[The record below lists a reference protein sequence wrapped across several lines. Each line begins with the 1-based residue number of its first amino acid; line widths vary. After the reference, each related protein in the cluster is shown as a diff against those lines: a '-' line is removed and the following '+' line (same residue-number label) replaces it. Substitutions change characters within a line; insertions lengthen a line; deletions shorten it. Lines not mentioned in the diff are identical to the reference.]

1 MKVVILGAGT
11 VGRSIAES
19 LSNSRHGVTIV
30 DRNPTIARDL
40 NRELDVRAFT
50 GLASQSTTL
59 FQAEVQVADLCLA
72 VTGDDEVNI
81 VAASLAKAMGA
92 RRSVARVY
100 APILRDLSTFDYES
114 HFNIDRMLSL
124 EHLTAMEFARQ
135 IRNPGSVM
143 VENFTR
149 GELEFQETTVSEQSP
164 FINKSLK
171 QLDLP
176 KGVRIGSI
184 ARKGD
189 TWIAGAGDKLEA
201 ADRVTLIGKREE
213 VEEVSAIIQKE
224 SAPQLDVV
232 IAGGGETG
240 FHLASI
246 LESAHCNVMLME
258 SCEERCQVLSRNLN
272 HTTVIHADATSR
284 AQLEEERVGSADVCV
299 ICTGDDENNIM
310 VGVEAKDLGVD
321 TVMCV
326 VTRPDYANVVGNL
339 GINVRVSP
347 RDVMA
352 RQVLNFL
359 HTGPVVSRT
368 ILTGS
373 SIAVYELEVQEGSAA
388 TEHVLAKLPLPE
400 KSLIAAVF
408 HRDYVRVPGADDR
421 LESGDSVVAL
431 IENSV
436 VEETLE
442 QFSVNG
448 R

>member
-11 VGRSIAES
+11 VGQSIAES
-19 LSNSRHGVTIV
+19 LSNSRHVVTIV
-30 DRNPTIARDL
+30 DRDPVLSRKIDE
-40 NRELDVRAFT
+40 ELDVRAIT
-50 GLASQSTTL
+50 GLASQSMTL
-59 FQAEVQVADLCLA
+59 FQADVQSADLCLA

-92 RRSVARVY
+92 RRTVARVY
-100 APILRDLSTFDYES
+100 APVFRDLSTFDYES
-114 HFNIDRMLSL
+114 HFNIDRMMSI

-149 GELEFQETTVSEQSP
+149 GELEFVETTVSEQSP
-164 FINKSLK
+164 YINKSLK

-184 ARKGD
+184 ARQGE
-189 TWIAGAGDKLEA
+189 TWIAKAGDKLEV
-201 ADRVTLIGKREE
+201 ADRVTLVGKREE
-213 VEEVSAIIQKE
+213 VDEVSQIIQKE
-224 SAPQLDVV
+224 STPRRDVV

-246 LESAHCNVMLME
+246 LEGAHFNVLLVEE
-258 SCEERCQVLSRNLN
+258 SEERCQVLSRNLN
-272 HTTVIHADATSR
+272 QTTVIQADASSR
-284 AQLEEERVGSADVCV
+284 TRLEEERVGTADVFV
-299 ICTGDDENNIM
+299 VCTGDDENNIM
-310 VGVEAKDLGVD
+310 VGVEGKDLGVG

-326 VTRPDYANVVGNL
+326 VSRPDYANVVAKL
-339 GINVRVSP
+339 GIDVRVSP

-368 ILTGS
+368 MLTGS
-373 SIAVYELEVQEGSAA
+373 SIGVYELEVQEGSPA
-388 TEHVLAKLPLPE
+388 TEHVLAKLPLPDE
-400 KSLIAAVF
+400 SLIAAVF

-421 LESGDSVVAL
+421 LHSGDSVVAL

-436 VEETLE
+436 VEATLE

>member
-189 TWIAGAGDKLEA
+189 TWIAGAGD
-201 ADRVTLIGKREE
+201 
-213 VEEVSAIIQKE
+213 
-224 SAPQLDVV
+224 
-232 IAGGGETG
+232 
-240 FHLASI
+240 
-246 LESAHCNVMLME
+246 
-258 SCEERCQVLSRNLN
+258 
-272 HTTVIHADATSR
+272 
-284 AQLEEERVGSADVCV
+284 
-299 ICTGDDENNIM
+299 NN
-310 VGVEAKDLGVD
+310 K
-321 TVMCV
+321 
-326 VTRPDYANVVGNL
+326 
-339 GINVRVSP
+339 
-347 RDVMA
+347 
-352 RQVLNFL
+352 
-359 HTGPVVSRT
+359 
-368 ILTGS
+368 
-373 SIAVYELEVQEGSAA
+373 
-388 TEHVLAKLPLPE
+388 
-400 KSLIAAVF
+400 
-408 HRDYVRVPGADDR
+408 
-421 LESGDSVVAL
+421 
-431 IENSV
+431 
-436 VEETLE
+436 
-442 QFSVNG
+442 
-448 R
+448 

>member
-19 LSNSRHGVTIV
+19 LSNIRHGVTIV
-30 DRNPTIARDL
+30 DRNPALVRDL

-59 FQAEVQVADLCLA
+59 FQAEVQGADLCLA

-81 VAASLAKAMGA
+81 ISASLAKAMGA
-92 RRSVARVY
+92 RRAIARVY
-100 APILRDLSTFDYES
+100 APIFRDLSTFDYES
-114 HFNIDRMLSL
+114 HFNIDRLLSL

-149 GELEFQETTVSEQSP
+149 GELEFRETTVSSQSP
-164 FINKSLK
+164 FIGKSLQ
-171 QLDLP
+171 QLELS

-184 ARKGD
+184 GRKGQ
-189 TWIAGAGDKLEA
+189 TWIAGAADKLEVG
-201 ADRVTLIGKREE
+201 DRVTLIGKREE
-213 VEEVSAIIQKE
+213 VEEINDIIQKE

-246 LESAHCNVMLME
+246 LETAHCDVTLME
-258 SCEERCQVLSRNLN
+258 SDEERCQVLSRNLGQ
-272 HTTVIHADATSR
+272 TTVLHADATSR
-284 AQLEEERVGSADVCV
+284 AQLEEERIGSADVCV
-299 ICTGDDENNIM
+299 VCTGDDENNIM
-310 VGVEAKDLGVD
+310 AGVEAKDLGVG

-326 VTRPDYANVVGNL
+326 VSRPDYASLVGKL
-339 GINVRVSP
+339 GIDVRLSP

-359 HTGPVVSRT
+359 HTGPVISRT
-368 ILTGS
+368 LLAGS
-373 SIAVYELEVQEGSAA
+373 TIDVYELEVQAGSPA

-400 KSLIAAVF
+400 KCLIAAVF

-421 LESGDSVVAL
+421 LDAGDSVVAL

-436 VEETLE
+436 VEPTLE
-442 QFSVNG
+442 QFSANG

>member
-19 LSNSRHGVTIV
+19 LSSSRHGVTIV
-30 DRNPTIARDL
+30 DIDPALSRKINK
-40 NRELDVRAFT
+40 ELDVRAFT
-50 GLASQSTTL
+50 GLASQSTVL
-59 FQAEVQVADLCLA
+59 FQADVQSADLCLA

-92 RRSVARVY
+92 RRAVARVY
-100 APILRDLSTFDYES
+100 APVFRDLSTFDYES
-114 HFNIDRMLSL
+114 HFNIDRIVSL

-149 GELEFQETTVSEQSP
+149 GELEFLETTVSDQSSYIKKP
-164 FINKSLK
+164 LK
-171 QLDLP
+171 ELDLP
-176 KGVRIGSI
+176 KGVLIGSI
-184 ARKGD
+184 ARQGE
-189 TWIAGAGDKLEA
+189 TWIAGKSDKLEA
-201 ADRVTLIGKREE
+201 KDRVTLIGKRKE
-213 VEEVSAIIQKE
+213 VEEVSHRIQRE
-224 SAPQLDVV
+224 STPRLDVV

-246 LESAHCNVMLME
+246 LEVSHFNVMVIEE
-258 SCEERCQVLSRNLN
+258 SEDRCEMLSRNLE
-272 HTTVIHADATSR
+272 HTTVVISDASSR
-284 AQLEEERVGSADVCV
+284 SVLEEERVGSADVCV
-299 ICTGDDENNIM
+299 VCTGDDENNIM
-310 VGVEAKDLGVD
+310 IGVEAKDLGVKS
-321 TVMCV
+321 VMCV
-326 VTRPDYANVVGNL
+326 VSRPDYANVVGKL
-339 GINVRVSP
+339 SIDVGVSP

-368 ILTGS
+368 MLTGS
-373 SIAVYELEVQEGSAA
+373 SIGVYELEVQAGSPA
-388 TEHVLAKLPLPE
+388 TEHVLANLPLPE

-421 LESGDSVVAL
+421 LDSGDSVVAL

-436 VEETLE
+436 VEATLE

>member
-100 APILRDLSTFDYES
+100 APIFRDLSTFDYES
-114 HFNIDRMLSL
+114 HFGIDRMLSL
-124 EHLTAMEFARQ
+124 EHLTAMEFARE

-149 GELEFQETTVSEQSP
+149 GELEFQETMVSEQSP
-164 FINKSLK
+164 FIHKSLK

-258 SCEERCQVLSRNLN
+258 SCE
-272 HTTVIHADATSR
+272 
-284 AQLEEERVGSADVCV
+284 
-299 ICTGDDENNIM
+299 
-310 VGVEAKDLGVD
+310 
-321 TVMCV
+321 
-326 VTRPDYANVVGNL
+326 
-339 GINVRVSP
+339 
-347 RDVMA
+347 
-352 RQVLNFL
+352 
-359 HTGPVVSRT
+359 
-368 ILTGS
+368 
-373 SIAVYELEVQEGSAA
+373 
-388 TEHVLAKLPLPE
+388 
-400 KSLIAAVF
+400 
-408 HRDYVRVPGADDR
+408 
-421 LESGDSVVAL
+421 
-431 IENSV
+431 
-436 VEETLE
+436 
-442 QFSVNG
+442 
-448 R
+448 

>member
-19 LSNSRHGVTIV
+19 LSSSRHGVTVV
-30 DRNPTIARDL
+30 DINPDL
-40 NRELDVRAFT
+40 SRKINEELDVRAFT
-50 GLASQSTTL
+50 GLASQSTVL
-59 FQAEVQVADLCLA
+59 FQADVQSADLCLA

-92 RRSVARVY
+92 RRAVARVY
-100 APILRDLSTFDYES
+100 APVFRDLSTFDYES
-114 HFNIDRMLSL
+114 HFNIDRMMSL
-124 EHLTAMEFARQ
+124 EQLTAMEFARQ

-149 GELEFQETTVSEQSP
+149 GELEFLETTVSEHSP
-164 FINKSLK
+164 CIKKSLQ

-176 KGVRIGSI
+176 KGVRLGSI
-184 ARKGD
+184 ARQGE

-201 ADRVTLIGKREE
+201 ADRVTLVGKRNE
-213 VEEVSAIIQKE
+213 VEEVSQMIQKE
-224 SAPQLDVV
+224 STPRLDVV

-246 LESAHCNVMLME
+246 LEGAHFNVMLIEE
-258 SCEERCQVLSRNLN
+258 SEERCQVLSRNLD
-272 HTTVIHADATSR
+272 HTTVVIADASSR
-284 AQLEEERVGSADVCV
+284 VKLEEERVGSADVCV
-299 ICTGDDENNIM
+299 VCTGDDENNIM
-310 VGVEAKDLGVD
+310 IGVEAKDLGVES
-321 TVMCV
+321 VMCV
-326 VTRPDYANVVGNL
+326 VSRPDYANVVGKL
-339 GINVRVSP
+339 GIDVGVSP

-368 ILTGS
+368 MLTGS
-373 SIAVYELEVQEGSAA
+373 SIGVYELEVQAGSPA

-436 VEETLE
+436 VEATLE